1 MKNKIIFL
9 VNGDS
14 FFISHRLLIAKK
26 LLLEGYE
33 VHIATEFS
41 NHRKMLSKMGF
52 KLHNISFN
60 KNSVNLLK
68 TILPIFQIFFLI
80 RKIKPNIIHLISLK
94 PIILGGLV
102 SLISPVN
109 SMVISIT
116 GLGSMFIKN
125 GIFSRI
131 RENIFILLY
140 RVVFLF
146 PNFKVILQNNDD
158 LKYQIKKA
166 NLKKNKTEIIKGSG
180 VDLNTVK
187 FTKIPENQP
196 IILMACRIIGDKGI
210 LEYIK
215 SIQYLKKYNFKGK
228 FYLAGNIDFTNPSA
242 IKESTINHWHQK
254 KIVNYIGYQNDIS
267 KIIKKSTIVVLP
279 SYREGF
285 PKILMEAAACG
296 RPVITTNVPGCK
308 DAVINNITG
317 ILIPPKNYI
326 ALANAIKNIL
336 NNKKKLKKI
345 GKAARKHALEN
356 FDVNDVVSHHLHIYK
371 TLEL

>member
-41 NHRKMLSKMGF
+41 KHRKMLSKMGF
-52 KLHNISFN
+52 KLNNISFN

-80 RKIKPNIIHLISLK
+80 RKIKPRIIHLISLK

-140 RVVFLF
+140 RAVFLF
-146 PNFKVILQNNDD
+146 PNFKIILQNNDD
-158 LKYQIKKA
+158 LKYLIKKA
-166 NLKKNKTEIIKGSG
+166 NLNYKKVFVYFIF
-180 VDLNTVK
+180 LN
-187 FTKIPENQP
+187 
-196 IILMACRIIGDKGI
+196 R
-210 LEYIK
+210 
-215 SIQYLKKYNFKGK
+215 
-228 FYLAGNIDFTNPSA
+228 
-242 IKESTINHWHQK
+242 
-254 KIVNYIGYQNDIS
+254 S
-267 KIIKKSTIVVLP
+267 K
-279 SYREGF
+279 
-285 PKILMEAAACG
+285 
-296 RPVITTNVPGCK
+296 NV
-308 DAVINNITG
+308 
-317 ILIPPKNYI
+317 
-326 ALANAIKNIL
+326 
-336 NNKKKLKKI
+336 
-345 GKAARKHALEN
+345 
-356 FDVNDVVSHHLHIYK
+356 
-371 TLEL
+371 